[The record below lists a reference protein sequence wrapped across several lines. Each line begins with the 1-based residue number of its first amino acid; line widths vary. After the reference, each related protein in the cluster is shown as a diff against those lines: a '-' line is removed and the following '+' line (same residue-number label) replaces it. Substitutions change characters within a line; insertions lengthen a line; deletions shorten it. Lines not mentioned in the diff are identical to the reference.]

1 MYLIIA
7 LKDLLLQVFKIIK
20 TPTTSMSIV
29 SNIIKQT
36 FSITL
41 LALLSIGLLSS
52 FSQVSAFANA
62 ATGDNVNNNA
72 LLPAPGAVCDANGT
86 GTSNTGQNTRCLV
99 IGGQENS
106 LPVIAGNIAQFITFI
121 VASIAVIFI
130 VYGAFVWMTDTDKG
144 AEKGRKIITS
154 AVIALIIAV
163 LAFGLTQTIINVLN
177 TTQVSN

>member
-1 MYLIIA
+1 
-7 LKDLLLQVFKIIK
+7 
-20 TPTTSMSIV
+20 MSVI

-36 FSITL
+36 FSIAL

-52 FSQVSAFANA
+52 FSQVSAFAVA
-62 ATGDNVNNNA
+62 ATGDNATNNN
-72 LLPAPGAVCDANGT
+72 LLPSNGAVCDSNNAGT
-86 GTSNTGQNTRCLV
+86 AGDNSRCLV
-99 IGGQENS
+99 IGGEENS
-106 LPVIAGNIAQFITFI
+106 LPVIAGNIAQFITFV

-154 AVIALIIAV
+154 AVIALVVAV

-177 TTQVSN
+177 STQISN